1 VLPLSQSV
9 LVAPWEEALL
19 NSKRN
24 SAMGG
29 FTLAAA
35 QQLDC
40 DVRCVLSFFTSRLKG
55 SARESLQVSA
65 PLSLL

>member
-1 VLPLSQSV
+1 
-9 LVAPWEEALL
+9 
-19 NSKRN
+19 
-24 SAMGG
+24 MGG